1 MASDPYIA
9 AILVGLIR
17 LIGSFFGTL
26 LLKKFK
32 RKVLMM
38 SSALLM
44 ALMLAALAATVYYKD
59 KIAMQQQQQP
69 STTSEEEE
77 ASKSLFEK
85 GLVVALKVLPLAEM
99 ILYILFFGL
108 GVGTVPWLL
117 LGTIMIRVTAGGL
130 AISLLLLKLVNGFSG
145 ELCPVK
151 VKGLASGVVACA
163 AFGTI
168 FLLVKLFP
176 MMLSHLGQ
184 HGTYLF
190 FAAVCLV
197 LIVFTHL
204 FVPETRYVN
213 HQTIVSFNVC

>member
-59 KIAMQQQQQP
+59 KIAMQQP

-130 AISLLLLKLVNGFSG
+130 AISLLITETCQRFFRRAVSSKGQRPSLWSGGLRSLWNHLPSSQAFPYDVEPLGTTWYLLIFCCSLPGFNRFHTS
-145 ELCPVK
+145 LR
-151 VKGLASGVVACA
+151 A
-163 AFGTI
+163 
-168 FLLVKLFP
+168 
-176 MMLSHLGQ
+176 
-184 HGTYLF
+184 
-190 FAAVCLV
+190 
-197 LIVFTHL
+197 
-204 FVPETRYVN
+204 RN
-213 HQTIVSFNVC
+213 

>member
-59 KIAMQQQQQP
+59 KIAMQQP
-69 STTSEEEE
+69 STTSEEE

-130 AISLLLLKLVNGFSG
+130 AISQLLLIYHWYLRRAVSSKGQRPSLWSGGLRSLWNHLPSSQAFPYDVEPLGTTWYLLIFCCSLPGFNRFHTS
-145 ELCPVK
+145 LR
-151 VKGLASGVVACA
+151 A
-163 AFGTI
+163 
-168 FLLVKLFP
+168 
-176 MMLSHLGQ
+176 
-184 HGTYLF
+184 
-190 FAAVCLV
+190 
-197 LIVFTHL
+197 
-204 FVPETRYVN
+204 RN
-213 HQTIVSFNVC
+213 

>member
-17 LIGSFFGTL
+17 LIGSFLGTL

-38 SSALLM
+38 SSAILM

-59 KIAMQQQQQP
+59 QIQQQQP
-69 STTSEEEE
+69 STSEEEE

-85 GLVVALKVLPLAEM
+85 GLVYALKVLPLAEM

-117 LGTIMIRVTAGGL
+117 LGITISYILSALNNRVT
-130 AISLLLLKLVNGFSG
+130 
-145 ELCPVK
+145 
-151 VKGLASGVVACA
+151 
-163 AFGTI
+163 
-168 FLLVKLFP
+168 
-176 MMLSHLGQ
+176 
-184 HGTYLF
+184 
-190 FAAVCLV
+190 
-197 LIVFTHL
+197 
-204 FVPETRYVN
+204 
-213 HQTIVSFNVC
+213 

>member
-59 KIAMQQQQQP
+59 KIAMQQP

-130 AISLLLLKLVNGFSG
+130 AISRLLLIYN
-145 ELCPVK
+145 
-151 VKGLASGVVACA
+151 
-163 AFGTI
+163 
-168 FLLVKLFP
+168 
-176 MMLSHLGQ
+176 
-184 HGTYLF
+184 
-190 FAAVCLV
+190 
-197 LIVFTHL
+197 
-204 FVPETRYVN
+204 
-213 HQTIVSFNVC
+213 

>member
-59 KIAMQQQQQP
+59 KIAMQQP
-69 STTSEEEE
+69 STSEEEE

-204 FVPETRYVN
+204 FVPETRYVKSLKIT
-213 HQTIVSFNVC
+213 QLIFVK